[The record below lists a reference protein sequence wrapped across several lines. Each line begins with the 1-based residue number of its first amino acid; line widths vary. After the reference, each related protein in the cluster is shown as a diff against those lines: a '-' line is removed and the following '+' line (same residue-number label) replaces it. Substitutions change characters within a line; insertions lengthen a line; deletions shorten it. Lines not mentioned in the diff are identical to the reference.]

1 MDGCA
6 REPAK
11 LRFAL
16 SPQSSLSPFPV
27 SNCLFALQGWK
38 RRWFVLRADRLSC
51 YKDQKEY
58 KIHRQIFL
66 ADVTAV
72 APLRDPKQPYSFGVF
87 SQSKNFHFKADTEPD
102 TADWTEKIWAAVAKE
117 VPVEGMMLS
126 SPVTP
131 ALAGALSPPP
141 PPPPPP
147 PSLLPIGASAGAG
160 SGAGAGIPAGCRRA
174 SAQTLDYSGPDVG
187 SVSSLSD
194 VAGISQLSLSH
205 QDAAQAQAAQAAQ
218 AAAEAADLPRPIARN
233 GSGFSST
240 EHLPRVVWHGYMYCL
255 KSKGAVKQWKKYWIV
270 VRNINI
276 AFYKNKEVPPHHPP
290 SGNRTLSDSFCR
302 NTVPSKSF
310 LSTV

>member
-1 MDGCA
+1 M
-6 REPAK
+6 
-11 LRFAL
+11 
-16 SPQSSLSPFPV
+16 
-27 SNCLFALQGWK
+27 
-38 RRWFVLRADRLSC
+38 LRADRLSC

-72 APLRDPKQPYSFGVF
+72 APLKDPKQPYSFGVF

-102 TADWTEKIWAAVAKE
+102 TVDWTEKIWAAAAKE

-126 SPVTP
+126 SPTTS
-131 ALAGALSPPP
+131 ALAGTLSSPHPPP

-147 PSLLPIGASAGAG
+147 PLPPSLPIGPDAVRQANTSASARA
-160 SGAGAGIPAGCRRA
+160 PAGCRRA

-194 VAGISQLSLSH
+194 VAGISQLSLSR
-205 QDAAQAQAAQAAQ
+205 QDSTAAQAAGP
-218 AAAEAADLPRPIARN
+218 AAGAGAEAADHLPRSIARN

-240 EHLPRVVWHGYMYCL
+240 EHLPRVIWHGYMYCL
-255 KSKGAVKQWKKYWIV
+255 KSKGAVKQWKKHWVV

-276 AFYKNKEVPPHHPP
+276 AFYKNKEVAPLEP
-290 SGNRTLSDSFCR
+290 LSLSKLSNSFCR
-302 NTVPSKSF
+302 NIVPSKSS
-310 LSTV
+310 LSTA